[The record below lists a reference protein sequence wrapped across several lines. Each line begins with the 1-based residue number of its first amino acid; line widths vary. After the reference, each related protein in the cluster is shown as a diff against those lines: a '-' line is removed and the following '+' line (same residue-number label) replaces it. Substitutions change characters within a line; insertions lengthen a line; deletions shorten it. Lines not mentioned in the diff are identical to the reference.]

1 MASKERFS
9 SVTEEELQ
17 QIKIDSRAES
27 TVKAIKFWSSLFE
40 DYLREKNIA
49 IDLKT
54 CTADELAAVLKKLC
68 GGEEEGRQ
76 FLSENVRAWSS
87 GGHPQVYSGAALLE
101 NRLEPFQGQFG
112 LRRGQR
118 CAGRASAS
126 LEETGRAQ
134 GHGSLSPHFST
145 GSGEKWG
152 VPPLVDH

>member
-9 SVTEEELQ
+9 SDGTEEELQ

-27 TVKAIKFWSSLFE
+27 TVKATKFWSSLFE

-54 CTADELAAVLKKLC
+54 CTADELAAVLKKLYVEVRKKD
-68 GGEEEGRQ
+68 GSLYQRTSVRGLRAGIHRYIREPPFSRTDLSL
-76 FLSENVRAWSS
+76 FL
-87 GGHPQVYSGAALLE
+87 
-101 NRLEPFQGQFG
+101 G

-145 GSGEKWG
+145 GSGENWG

>member
-1 MASKERFS
+1 M
-9 SVTEEELQ
+9 
-17 QIKIDSRAES
+17 KITLE
-27 TVKAIKFWSSLFE
+27 K
-40 DYLREKNIA
+40 KNIA

-54 CTADELAAVLKKLC
+54 CTADELAAVLKKLYV
-68 GGEEEGRQ
+68 E
-76 FLSENVRAWSS
+76 VRKKDSSFYQRTSVRGSS

-145 GSGEKWG
+145 GSGENWG